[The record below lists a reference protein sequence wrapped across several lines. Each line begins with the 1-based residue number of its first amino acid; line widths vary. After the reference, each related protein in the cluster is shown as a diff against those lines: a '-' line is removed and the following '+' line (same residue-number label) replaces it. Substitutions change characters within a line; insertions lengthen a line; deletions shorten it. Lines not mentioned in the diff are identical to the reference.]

1 MDKKY
6 KPLTPPDKKAYEPF
20 VKPKYVDDTTKPP
33 QTKPFRRK
41 ATKPRPLWRV
51 CEKCHN
57 IISDNGECDFCGH
70 TNTIR
75 IITDVVLP

>member
-6 KPLTPPDKKAYEPF
+6 KPLTPPDRKAYEPYI
-20 VKPKYVDDTTKPP
+20 KPKYIEPLPP
-33 QTKPFRRK
+33 KREEKPFRRK
-41 ATKPRPLWRV
+41 AVKPKPLWRV

-70 TNTIR
+70 TNKVKIVT
-75 IITDVVLP
+75 VL